1 MTFPQITAGTILRL
15 LAASLVVGAL
25 MAWLGLSP
33 GEIVRYIT
41 GFANEVLENA
51 AAWVGTVISYVLLG
65 AVIVI
70 PIWLVA
76 VLLKTFR
83 R

>member
-25 MAWLGLSP
+25 MAWLGVTP

-41 GFANEVLENA
+41 GFAGEVLDNA
-51 AAWVGTVISYVLLG
+51 AAWVGSVVSYVLLG